1 MNVELITALGA
12 IPTGIAGMYL
22 MYRIV
27 GNHLDHNTEVLDKLS
42 NSIDKNNEI
51 NSVFFGWLKGR
62 LGKDS

>member
-1 MNVELITALGA
+1 MNVEIITALGA